1 MTDNSSFS
9 QPISEQI
16 WDGKYKLTTPNP
28 EIANDT
34 TVEDTWKRIAAACAY
49 ANKTIY
55 GNPPKSS
62 SVQGVK
68 CKHKL
73 ESKFYDALEDF
84 KFLPA
89 GRITAGAGSG
99 RQVTLF
105 NCYVMGTIPDDL
117 AGIFDMLKEAALTMQ
132 QGGGI
137 GYDFSP
143 LRPQG
148 APVKGVDADASGP
161 LTFMD
166 VWDTMCKTIMSAG
179 SRRGAMMAT
188 MDCTHPDVMKFV
200 EVKKDPLRLRMF
212 NVSVLASDDFMRAV
226 ENDEEWVLKH
236 KIKPTKRVTYKGHNQ
251 INGEYVYE
259 VIRARELW
267 ETIMH
272 STYNQAEPGII
283 FIDTINKQ
291 NNLWYMEDIRST
303 NPCGE
308 QPLPPYGACLLGSI
322 NLPKFVQN
330 AFQSNVLINDEE
342 LIRTVK
348 AAVQMLDGVIDIS
361 IFPLPQQEAEAKEK
375 RRMGIGVTGLADML
389 FMMGFK
395 YGSNDAIRET
405 ERVMEMITIAAYEES
420 INLAKRFG
428 PCPATSTITKR
439 TKFIH
444 SGFMK
449 KMPDY
454 IKRDIY
460 DNGIRNALLTSIAP
474 TGTIS
479 LYAGNVSSGGEPIFA
494 PEYTRKVL
502 NGDGTKREEKVMD
515 YAIQKYHEFRDTQGQ
530 DKDPNLTGEGAECLV
545 TAQTLSPHD
554 HLVMQAALQKWVDS
568 SISKTINCPE
578 DISFDE
584 FQDVYMA
591 AWKMG
596 CKGCTTYRPNDITGS
611 VLSIEDKVEDTPF
624 PNFIGAPEPVDVDN
638 NVMARPDTLSGSS
651 YKIRWEGQATYVTIN
666 DTVDSNS
673 KTIPFEIFINAKNME
688 HFQWTVA
695 LTRMISAVFRR
706 GGNINFVV
714 EELKSV
720 MDPNGGQ
727 FVAGKGYIPSFIA
740 LLGDV
745 VETHLKNIG
754 YIKLDQSLK
763 VEETQTFE
771 ELIEDQ
777 KSQPTP
783 KQCPNCNG
791 FNIVNDS
798 GCPTCKDC
806 GHSKCG

>member
-1 MTDNSSFS
+1 MTDKSAFT
-9 QPISEQI
+9 QPISQQI
-16 WDGKYKLTTPNP
+16 WDGKYKLTTPKPN
-28 EIANDT
+28 IVNDF
-34 TVEDTWKRIAAACAY
+34 TVEDTWARIAQACAKATKTLY
-49 ANKTIY
+49 GTAN
-55 GNPPKSS
+55 G
-62 SVQGVK
+62 VGVRGVK
-68 CKHKL
+68 KHREYTEKL
-73 ESKFYDALEDF
+73 FYAALENF

-117 AGIFDMLKEAALTMQ
+117 EGIFNMLKEAALTMQ

-143 LRPQG
+143 LRPAG

-200 EVKKDPLRLRMF
+200 NAKEDPLRLRMF
-212 NVSVLASDDFMRAV
+212 NVSVLASDDFMKAV
-226 ENDEEWVLKH
+226 ENDDEWVLKH
-236 KIKPTKRVTYKGHNQ
+236 KVKPSKRVTYKGHNQ
-251 INGEYVYE
+251 INGEYIYE
-259 VIRARELW
+259 VIPARDLW
-267 ETIMH
+267 EAIMTA
-272 STYNQAEPGII
+272 TYNQAEPGII

-330 AFQSNVLINDEE
+330 AFQSDVLINDEE

-444 SGFMK
+444 SGFME

-460 DNGIRNALLTSIAP
+460 DNGIRNALLT
-474 TGTIS
+474 
-479 LYAGNVSSGGEPIFA
+479 
-494 PEYTRKVL
+494 
-502 NGDGTKREEKVMD
+502 
-515 YAIQKYHEFRDTQGQ
+515 
-530 DKDPNLTGEGAECLV
+530 
-545 TAQTLSPHD
+545 
-554 HLVMQAALQKWVDS
+554 
-568 SISKTINCPE
+568 
-578 DISFDE
+578 
-584 FQDVYMA
+584 
-591 AWKMG
+591 
-596 CKGCTTYRPNDITGS
+596 
-611 VLSIEDKVEDTPF
+611 
-624 PNFIGAPEPVDVDN
+624 
-638 NVMARPDTLSGSS
+638 
-651 YKIRWEGQATYVTIN
+651 
-666 DTVDSNS
+666 
-673 KTIPFEIFINAKNME
+673 
-688 HFQWTVA
+688 
-695 LTRMISAVFRR
+695 
-706 GGNINFVV
+706 
-714 EELKSV
+714 
-720 MDPNGGQ
+720 
-727 FVAGKGYIPSFIA
+727 
-740 LLGDV
+740 
-745 VETHLKNIG
+745 
-754 YIKLDQSLK
+754 
-763 VEETQTFE
+763 
-771 ELIEDQ
+771 
-777 KSQPTP
+777 
-783 KQCPNCNG
+783 
-791 FNIVNDS
+791 
-798 GCPTCKDC
+798 
-806 GHSKCG
+806 

>member
-1 MTDNSSFS
+1 MTDKTPFL
-9 QPISEQI
+9 QPISQQI
-16 WDGKYKLTTPNP
+16 WDQKYKLITPNS
-28 EIANDT
+28 EITNDNV
-34 TVEDTWKRIAAACAY
+34 VEDTWTRIAQACAKADRTLYGKAKGVSTNKVNQYKKDIEQLYY
-49 ANKTIY
+49 A
-55 GNPPKSS
+55 
-62 SVQGVK
+62 
-68 CKHKL
+68 
-73 ESKFYDALEDF
+73 ALEDF
-84 KFLPA
+84 KFLTA

-117 AGIFDMLKEAALTMQ
+117 GGIFSMLKEAALTMQ

-188 MDCTHPDVMKFV
+188 MDCTHPDVMQFV
-200 EVKKDPLRLRMF
+200 EAKKDPLRLRMF

-251 INGEYVYE
+251 INGEYIYE
-259 VIRARELW
+259 IIKARELW
-267 ETIMH
+267 ESIMK

-308 QPLPPYGACLLGSI
+308 QPLPPYGACLLGSV

-330 AFQSNVLINDEE
+330 AFKDKAYIDDAQLST
-342 LIRTVK
+342 TVK
-348 AAVQMLDGVIDIS
+348 AAVQMLDGVIDVS

-389 FMMGFK
+389 FMMGYK
-395 YGSNDAIRET
+395 YGSRDAAVET
-405 ERVMEMITIAAYEES
+405 ERVMKLITIAAYEES
-420 INLAKRFG
+420 IKLAKQFG
-428 PCPATSTITKR
+428 PCPATNTTAKR
-439 TKFIH
+439 KKFIN
-444 SGFMK
+444 SGFMA

-454 IKRDIY
+454 IKRGIY
-460 DNGIRNALLTSIAP
+460 DHGIRNALLTSIAP

-502 NGDGTKREEKVMD
+502 NHDGTKRDEKVMD
-515 YAIQKYHEFRDTQGQ
+515 YAIQKYHEFLDAQGW
-530 DKDPNLTGEGAECLV
+530 DKDPDLTGERAKCLV
-545 TAQTLSPHD
+545 TAQTLTPHD

-578 DISFDE
+578 DITFDE
-584 FQDVYMA
+584 FQDIYMA

-596 CKGCTTYRPNDITGS
+596 CKGCTTYRPNDVTGS
-611 VLSIEDKVEDTPF
+611 VLSVEDKVEDTPF
-624 PNFIGAPEPVDVDN
+624 PNFNDVPEPVDTDN
-638 NVMARPDTLSGSS
+638 NVIPRPDVLSGSS
-651 YKIRWEGQATYVTIN
+651 YKIRWENQATYVTIN
-666 DTVDSNS
+666 DTINS
-673 KTIPFEIFINAKNME
+673 AGKTIPFEIFINAKNME

-706 GGNINFVV
+706 GSDVNFVV

-754 YIKLDQSLK
+754 YIKPDETLK
-763 VEETQTFE
+763 VEDTQTLGEF
-771 ELIEDQ
+771 IEDQ
-777 KSQPTP
+777 KTQPTP
-783 KQCPNCNG
+783 KQCSNCKG
-791 FNIVNDS
+791 FNIVNES